1 MCYLCLLFY
10 CFYLCVFFFFFF
22 SSRRRH
28 TRCALVTGVQTC
40 ALPILCYLQSKGSAA
55 AEQVATDNAAFALQ
69 GASIAERSPLDCAT
83 WIVVAPITRAHLPPT
98 RSSRRRRYAA
108 LASLPPARFTSV
120 RRSDETK
127 ALNWPRRVWVVRRLQ
142 KS

>member
-69 GASIAERSPLDCAT
+69 GASIAERSPLDC
-83 WIVVAPITRAHLPPT
+83 
-98 RSSRRRRYAA
+98 RS
-108 LASLPPARFTSV
+108 
-120 RRSDETK
+120 EE
-127 ALNWPRRVWVVRRLQ
+127 RRVGKECVSTCRSRW
-142 KS
+142 SPYH